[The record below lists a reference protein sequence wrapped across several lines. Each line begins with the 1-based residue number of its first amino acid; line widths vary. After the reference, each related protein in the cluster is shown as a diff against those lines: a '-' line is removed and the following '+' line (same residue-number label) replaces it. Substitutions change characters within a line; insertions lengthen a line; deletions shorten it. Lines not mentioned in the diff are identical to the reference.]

1 MHVGLNLVYLVP
13 GEVGGMEIYARE
25 LIPALLAERPE
36 LRLTAFI
43 NREARE
49 SHEGPWHELVPSV
62 TVDVRARR
70 RSEWVRGEQQLLP
83 RLAKRAGVDLVH
95 SLAGTS
101 PAWGAFRRVV
111 TVNDLIYRIYPEA
124 HFGLRSRGVA
134 LLILLAARRS
144 HRVIAPS
151 SNTRDDLVKLLH
163 VPPQKIDVV
172 PDGVGT
178 TGAAIPLAEDELRA
192 RYDLRT
198 RPILLTLSAKR
209 PHKNLPRLL
218 DALALIPRDRRPVL
232 VLPGYST
239 PHEGELRQQAAALE
253 LEADVRFVGWVSA
266 EEVEG
271 LYRAAACFVFPSLYE
286 GFGLPVLEAMARGVP
301 VACSDR
307 ASLAEVAGDAARLFD
322 PENPRAIAETIEE
335 LLQDKAEAARLRIAG
350 REQAK
355 RFTWSATARGTLATY
370 ERAMASL

>member
-49 SHEGPWHELVPSV
+49 AHEGPWHELVPSV

-178 TGAAIPLAEDELRA
+178 TGAAIPLAGDQ
-192 RYDLRT
+192 LRT
-198 RPILLTLSAKR
+198 RARSPGRSRSSPR
-209 PHKNLPRLL
+209 PKPR
-218 DALALIPRDRRPVL
+218 PRACGWMAASRRN
-232 VLPGYST
+232 
-239 PHEGELRQQAAALE
+239 A
-253 LEADVRFVGWVSA
+253 
-266 EEVEG
+266 
-271 LYRAAACFVFPSLYE
+271 
-286 GFGLPVLEAMARGVP
+286 ARGAQP
-301 VACSDR
+301 P
-307 ASLAEVAGDAARLFD
+307 AARPRPTSGRWPRCRAFRLARSVRVAAQD
-322 PENPRAIAETIEE
+322 DLQRVPE
-335 LLQDKAEAARLRIAG
+335 
-350 REQAK
+350 
-355 RFTWSATARGTLATY
+355 
-370 ERAMASL
+370 